1 MTAPRGALDAVG
13 RDTGRETACWRSA
26 AALGSL
32 MPMAR
37 SFAAVAAALVC
48 LVLVCLVPG
57 LARAHP
63 TVDEARRAYESA
75 QHARSLELLEEA
87 EAGTGLTREDL
98 AELLLLRAMV
108 HRAQRQMDLAE
119 VDLLRL
125 ANLDPQRQLGRTVH
139 PTLRRLFETV
149 RERVPGP
156 VRLEVAADRMG
167 GMVRLRVSV
176 NDDVAALTQA
186 FRLYGRPAGGAWRD
200 TDASTLEVSVR
211 PSQAV
216 EYYAEAIGPGGAV
229 IANHGTRGEPSRLP
243 AEGGAVDTGTEPD
256 PIIGTPD
263 PGHGSRTPTTPPP
276 GEDVPAWPFVV
287 GGIVLAV
294 GAAVLIG
301 VLVAQPT
308 DETQL
313 TRPGVESLVS
323 APYPLLTFD

>member
-1 MTAPRGALDAVG
+1 
-13 RDTGRETACWRSA
+13 
-26 AALGSL
+26 
-32 MPMAR
+32 MAR
-37 SFAAVAAALVC
+37 SLAAVAVALVC
-48 LVLVCLVPG
+48 LAPG

-63 TVDEARRAYESA
+63 TVDEARRAYDSA
-75 QHARSLELLEEA
+75 QHARSLELLDQA
-87 EAGTGLTREDL
+87 EASTDLTREDL

-125 ANLDPQRQLGRTVH
+125 ANLDPERQLGRTVH
-139 PTLRRLFETV
+139 PSLRRLFETV

-176 NDDVAALTQA
+176 TDDVAALTQA

-200 TDASTLEVSVR
+200 TDASTLEVSAR

-229 IANHGTRGEPSRLP
+229 IASHGTRGEPNRLE
-243 AEGGAVDTGTEPD
+243 AEGGGAVETDSPPD
-256 PIIGTPD
+256 PVLGTSD
-263 PGHGSRTPTTPPP
+263 PGNGSGTPTTPPP

-301 VLVAQPT
+301 VLVTQPT